1 MKARIAVVMSL
12 FVVVVG
18 TVTLIPGRAQEASVP
33 GQQPPANGAPP
44 TANPLKVALLK
55 WYKINLTTTFH
66 MPTNPTG
73 VAFDGE
79 NIWMSA
85 NGAGQVVK
93 LRASDG
99 AKLGTFDV
107 GLAPMGV
114 AFDGANVW
122 VANSNSSTVS
132 KLRASDGKVL
142 GTFNSG
148 GQMPWYLAFD
158 GQNIWV
164 TNEGNTTLSELK
176 AADGSIVATYHE
188 KHGVV
193 GIAFDGTYMWVSDR
207 YNSVYRYRLDGTH
220 AGTFQVGLQPL
231 NMAFDGTNMWV
242 ANSGEQSVTKLRAS
256 DGKVLGTFF
265 TGNAIGP
272 WGIAFDGQ
280 NLWISGGPYIVEMRP
295 SDGKLLLQQH
305 LMGSLGSVGFDGANI
320 WVAGYTA
327 SVAYKL

>member
-1 MKARIAVVMSL
+1 MKRVVIGIYL
-12 FVVVVG
+12 AL
-18 TVTLIPGRAQEASVP
+18 LIVATADLLTGRAQEAGTVQ
-33 GQQPPANGAPP
+33 QQPSNSAPP
-44 TANPLKVALLK
+44 ANPLKVALLK
-55 WYKINLTTTFH
+55 WYKVNLTTTVP

-73 VAFDGE
+73 VVFDGA

-99 AKLGTFDV
+99 AKLGTFAV
-107 GLAPMGV
+107 GLAPMGL
-114 AFDGANVW
+114 AFDGANIW

-148 GQMPWYLAFD
+148 GEMPWYLAFD

-188 KHGVV
+188 KHGVT

-220 AGTFQVGLQPL
+220 AGTFKVGLQPL
-231 NMAFDGTNMWV
+231 NMAFDGANMWV
-242 ANSGEQSVTKLRAS
+242 ANSGEQSVTKIRAS
-256 DGKVLGTFF
+256 DGKVLGTFD

-272 WGIAFDGQ
+272 YGIAFDGQ
-280 NLWISGGPYIVEMRP
+280 NLWISGEQPYIVEMRP

-305 LMGSLGSVGFDGANI
+305 LVGSLGSVGFDGANI